1 MELTWLSEAG
11 LDTETGIAYT
21 GGQEKYLSAVQRFY
35 RSFEKNRRKI
45 EEALSAQ
52 DFESYMITV
61 HAMKSNARMIGA
73 GELSESFEMLEMAAR
88 NGETKVIGENNDRV
102 VASYTRLI
110 EGLKPVEAL
119 GDVRASDEISAE
131 VARETGEKLLT
142 ALEDFDQDEAKRLS
156 AILSG
161 YPFRLTQAE
170 KLKEAMA
177 FIDDFMYD
185 EPADLIREILPEIV

>member
-142 ALEDFDQDEAKRLS
+142 ALEDFQLALMIGTELQAFACIGVNVADTLIVPCQRLRD
-156 AILSG
+156 AHVGLSV
-161 YPFRLTQAE
+161 F
-170 KLKEAMA
+170 
-177 FIDDFMYD
+177 
-185 EPADLIREILPEIV
+185 